1 MKQTLE
7 LIDIGKI
14 ISLGLNVDVSI
25 ELYGDNIISSLNEIS
40 EEYKKDNYK
49 KLFELIEKD
58 LNKSI
63 EEIDLKINQFY
74 NIYSKYELLP
84 ENEIIDLKNSTKRD
98 ANNLIQIEFDKIYSC
113 YTLNDK
119 IIDYVKEQKLIDE
132 CIEKLKRINNNDDEN
147 KDLPLEISNF
157 PKLLNNEDEENI
169 NINNYLEIYKYF
181 ENEKRKEY
189 IKYQIKND
197 DSVVKK
203 VFDYVL
209 SNALKKGL
217 NENEYF
223 YLNDIKFYEN
233 CEKYKWIK
241 TNNLFN
247 NLIKETIDESYFD
260 NNINEFL
267 FNFELIEEP
276 NQKLK
281 YLEDV
286 YNIIKII
293 YELSI
298 NCSFNNFRI
307 YILIWEYYI
316 IHFCPKKF
324 YSSIL
329 KIHLFIR
336 KDLLTKTQSIILF
349 QIKEVINNIL
359 NESINIISN
368 EYNND
373 DNY

>member
-1 MKQTLE
+1 M
-7 LIDIGKI
+7 
-14 ISLGLNVDVSI
+14 N
-25 ELYGDNIISSLNEIS
+25 
-40 EEYKKDNYK
+40 
-49 KLFELIEKD
+49 
-58 LNKSI
+58 
-63 EEIDLKINQFY
+63 
-74 NIYSKYELLP
+74 
-84 ENEIIDLKNSTKRD
+84 
-98 ANNLIQIEFDKIYSC
+98 
-113 YTLNDK
+113 
-119 IIDYVKEQKLIDE
+119 
-132 CIEKLKRINNNDDEN
+132 
-147 KDLPLEISNF
+147 
-157 PKLLNNEDEENI
+157 
-169 NINNYLEIYKYF
+169 NINNYLEFIKYF
-181 ENEKRKEY
+181 EDEKRKED
-189 IKYQIKND
+189 IKERIKND

-203 VFDYVL
+203 VFDYIF
-209 SNALKKGL
+209 SNSIKKVL

-233 CEKYKWIK
+233 CVKYYWIK
-241 TNNLFN
+241 TNHLFN
-247 NLIKETIDESYFD
+247 NLIIDIIDDFD

-281 YLEDV
+281 YLEEV

-298 NCSFNNFRI
+298 NSSFNNFRI